1 MTDEGKLGGTMGFA
15 TLRPTFPEASAQLV
29 ELMRATLRHAQE
41 ITAAV
46 GEAEGAAKRAQAAVA
61 TVDAATTQVE
71 RRVVESE
78 IDKLSAWLA
87 PPKQPDGSGTA
98 DKGNY
103 RSALAASMPS
113 ALAATSQV
121 TTTSATAQ
129 QPSQGSSATSAL
141 PQAAPAQNATTDA
154 AAVAGQEDGPS
165 SGTGSFPLASS
176 GLDGGLRGEGESA
189 AVQGA
194 RLAESLRDKDGT
206 GKPSVALE
214 MAEEIETTVMWVQ
227 QLLESVHFIDSDTP
241 LEPGASLLSIVQPG
255 RRHQKDIALDQSKIV
270 FREKKEAEEE
280 DDDLNTAIFR
290 RLRGEAL
297 QAVSMQRTTMS
308 SRE

>member
-78 IDKLSAWLA
+78 IEKLSTWLA
-87 PPKQPDGSGTA
+87 PPKQPDSGTT
-98 DKGNY
+98 DKGTY

-113 ALAATSQV
+113 ALSATSQV
-121 TTTSATAQ
+121 TTSSAIAQ
-129 QPSQGSSATSAL
+129 QPSLATSATSAL
-141 PQAAPAQNATTDA
+141 PSGAPAQNATTDA

-165 SGTGSFPLASS
+165 SGTGNFPLASS
-176 GLDGGLRGEGESA
+176 GLDGGLRGESESA

-255 RRHQKDIALDQSKIV
+255 RRHQKDIALDQSKVV

-297 QAVSMQRTTMS
+297 QAVSAQRTTMS

>member
-1 MTDEGKLGGTMGFA
+1 MADETPLSGAMGFA
-15 TLRPTFPEASAQLV
+15 TLRPTYPEASAQLV

-46 GEAEGAAKRAQAAVA
+46 GEAEVTASRAQSAVSA
-61 TVDAATTQVE
+61 VDTATTQAE

-87 PPKQPDGSGTA
+87 PPAPTTDKGNQRYAAPAYYTSAVTSTSMASSTALAADSTPRFVTEKAAASQTASADQPAAPEKADSGTWPPGSTSGDGSGQCGDA
-98 DKGNY
+98 EHA
-103 RSALAASMPS
+103 SA
-113 ALAATSQV
+113 
-121 TTTSATAQ
+121 
-129 QPSQGSSATSAL
+129 
-141 PQAAPAQNATTDA
+141 
-154 AAVAGQEDGPS
+154 
-165 SGTGSFPLASS
+165 
-176 GLDGGLRGEGESA
+176 
-189 AVQGA
+189 QGA
-194 RLAESLRDKDGT
+194 GGAEASNSGSEKHI
-206 GKPSVALE
+206 ALE

-227 QLLESVHFIDSDTP
+227 QLLESVHFIDSDTK

-255 RRHQKDIALDQSKIV
+255 RRHQKDVALHQSKKV

-280 DDDLNTAIFR
+280 DDLNTSLFR

-297 QAVSMQRTTMS
+297 QAVSTQRAAIA